1 MSNIRV
7 GVGKKGIVLAL
18 VLGVL
23 LLGGGGGYL
32 LLRVNQEK
40 TVAPTDSDAS

>member
-18 VLGVL
+18 IVGVL
-23 LLGGGGGYL
+23 LLGGGGDD
-32 LLRVNQEK
+32 RK
-40 TVAPTDSDAS
+40 TQKASPHMTIKNM